1 MSITDRFK
9 INNRVLFCF
18 LGIII
23 YKIILDFAYSN
34 IVSLLYGYQSF
45 NNEIAPGSYLIS
57 WLFLVLLSPL
67 IIKTFNNSNLSSS
80 ILTIL
85 IIISLIPT
93 TTLIAYNRNYEI
105 EFVVLSFIYWLL
117 ILLLNIIL
125 PSVVITRRSLSENGF
140 IFKLITLILCAGV
153 LYVSWKYTGFRF
165 HFGLMDV
172 YSIRSEAREFNV
184 PTILGY
190 ISASADNILPIIVV
204 YLLYKRKYLISLFIG
219 ILVLLNFGIAGSK
232 HVLFLLLFAIIGFYF
247 VRKLK
252 FSYIYVWIMSIIVYL
267 TIIEYK
273 LFDTYFLTAFITYRI
288 VFIPAKLN
296 YVYYDYFSIREFDYF
311 RQSALKW
318 FGIESPY
325 SDNIGFLIGYHDIG
339 DFSARANNGLFS
351 DAYFNFGTLGI
362 IIFPFILVLILK
374 FFEGASKKLDERIL
388 FIVSISISLSLISVP
403 FTTALLSTGLLL
415 MLVLLYSIPRNNNTG
430 KLKFSN

>member
-1 MSITDRFK
+1 
-9 INNRVLFCF
+9 
-18 LGIII
+18 
-23 YKIILDFAYSN
+23 
-34 IVSLLYGYQSF
+34 
-45 NNEIAPGSYLIS
+45 
-57 WLFLVLLSPL
+57 
-67 IIKTFNNSNLSSS
+67 
-80 ILTIL
+80 
-85 IIISLIPT
+85 
-93 TTLIAYNRNYEI
+93 
-105 EFVVLSFIYWLL
+105 LL